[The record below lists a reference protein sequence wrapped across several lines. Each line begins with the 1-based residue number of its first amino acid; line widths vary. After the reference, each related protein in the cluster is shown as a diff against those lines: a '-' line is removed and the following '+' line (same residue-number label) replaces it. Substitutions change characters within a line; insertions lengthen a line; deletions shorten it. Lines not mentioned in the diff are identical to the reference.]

1 MKIISASFL
10 NERLVKENLSIF
22 LYEYDKKN
30 GFYNMKGSLYSLNSN
45 SDIIIKFVKDSYNK
59 VMMFKGNNLI
69 GIIYDITHIEINNE
83 RYEVNYDYTK

>member
-1 MKIISASFL
+1 MKTISASYL

-30 GFYNMKGSLYSLNSN
+30 GFYNMKGSIYSLNSN

-59 VMMFKGNNLI
+59 VMIFKAHT
-69 GIIYDITHIEINNE
+69 IISIMYDITHIEINNE
-83 RYEVNYDYTK
+83 RYEVNYDYIK